1 MNVLQA
7 LIKDAINTDF
17 STYKKPIFSL
27 KNKVVMVSLD
37 WLRVMFNKTDKAI
50 FMLVLSRNNKLP
62 FVYPLLPVN
71 INRFL
76 EVSLER
82 FAFLTNL
89 Y

>member
-37 WLRVMFNKTDKAI
+37 WLRVMFKGKLLLGDEKKDKDI
-50 FMLVLSRNNKLP
+50 SCSFYVEITSS
-62 FVYPLLPVN
+62 
-71 INRFL
+71 FL
-76 EVSLER
+76 CIHY
-82 FAFLTNL
+82 FQ
-89 Y
+89 